1 MSDPPETRHA
11 PDDAD
16 RPEPLLSARN
26 LARVYRVGAQ
36 TVDALRGVNLD
47 IHAGD
52 FIAIAGPS
60 GSGKSTLLHLL
71 GLIDSPTGGE
81 LRVRGR
87 PAHALGLERRASLR
101 LRTLGFVFQAFNL
114 LQMLTARQNV
124 EIALAL
130 AGVGRSERRDR
141 ACRLL
146 ESVGLGQRLNHRP
159 VQLSGGERQ
168 RVAIARALANN
179 PDIVLADEPT
189 GNLDFPHRPG
199 NRRPAPAAERRRPNH
214 RDGHPQHGNRPPRRP
229 PLPHARRPNQR
240 NHPRRPRRR
249 VAPSQIAPCAEGLSA
264 QRTGGSAAP

>member
-1 MSDPPETRHA
+1 MSDSAEPRHA
-11 PDDAD
+11 PDAAD
-16 RPEPLLSARN
+16 RSEPLLSARN

-71 GLIDSPTGGE
+71 GLIDSPSGGE

-130 AGVGRSERRDR
+130 DGVGRSERRAR
-141 ACRLL
+141 ARRLL

-189 GNLDFPHRPG
+189 GNLDSRTGKEIVDLLQQLNAAGQTIVMVTH
-199 NRRPAPAAERRRPNH
+199 NMEIARRAQRLFLMRDGQIQETTPAAL
-214 RDGHPQHGNRPPRRP
+214 D
-229 PLPHARRPNQR
+229 
-240 NHPRRPRRR
+240 
-249 VAPSQIAPCAEGLSA
+249 AE
-264 QRTGGSAAP
+264 

>member
-1 MSDPPETRHA
+1 MSDPPKTRHA
-11 PDDAD
+11 PDAAD

-101 LRTLGFVFQAFNL
+101 LGTLGFVFQAFNL

-130 AGVGRSERRDR
+130 AGVGRRDRRDR
-141 ACRLL
+141 ARQLL

-189 GNLDFPHRPG
+189 GNLDSRTGREIVDLLQQLNAAGQTIVMVTH
-199 NRRPAPAAERRRPNH
+199 NMEIARRAGRLFLMRDGQISETTPAAL
-214 RDGHPQHGNRPPRRP
+214 D
-229 PLPHARRPNQR
+229 
-240 NHPRRPRRR
+240 
-249 VAPSQIAPCAEGLSA
+249 AE
-264 QRTGGSAAP
+264 

>member
-1 MSDPPETRHA
+1 MSDPPKTRHA
-11 PDDAD
+11 PDAAD

-189 GNLDFPHRPG
+189 GNLDSRTGREIVDLLQQLNAAGQTIVMVTH
-199 NRRPAPAAERRRPNH
+199 NMEIARRAGRLFLMRDGQISETTPAAL
-214 RDGHPQHGNRPPRRP
+214 D
-229 PLPHARRPNQR
+229 
-240 NHPRRPRRR
+240 
-249 VAPSQIAPCAEGLSA
+249 AE
-264 QRTGGSAAP
+264 

>member
-1 MSDPPETRHA
+1 MSDPPKTRHA
-11 PDDAD
+11 PDAAD

-101 LRTLGFVFQAFNL
+101 LGTLGFVFQAFNL

-130 AGVGRSERRDR
+130 AGVGRSDRRDR
-141 ACRLL
+141 ARQLL

-189 GNLDFPHRPG
+189 GNLDSRTGREIVDLLQQLNAAGQTIVMVTH
-199 NRRPAPAAERRRPNH
+199 NMEIARRAGRLFLMRDGQISETTPAAL
-214 RDGHPQHGNRPPRRP
+214 D
-229 PLPHARRPNQR
+229 
-240 NHPRRPRRR
+240 
-249 VAPSQIAPCAEGLSA
+249 AE
-264 QRTGGSAAP
+264 